1 MSAVKM
7 ASNCLP
13 NEIPLLDANTI
24 TT

>member
-7 ASNCLP
+7 ALNCLP

-24 TT
+24 PT